1 MFCCLFCHQCFKCS
15 LSCLPELCQCFNIDV
30 KHPRIFTGPED
41 ALFGFSVLQHE
52 ADGEKSMLVGAPWDG
67 PPNNR
72 KGDVY
77 KCSVGR
83 EKNSSCNK
91 VNLGETALQNVS
103 KNLRNSHLGMTL
115 TPTSPDGF
123 LACAPLWSQECGTS
137 MFSTGI
143 CASVSDDL
151 EPRETIL
158 GVLVMVCVC
167 VCVCV
172 CLHELGRESEVS
184 SDIIQS

>member
-1 MFCCLFCHQCFKCS
+1 
-15 LSCLPELCQCFNIDV
+15 
-30 KHPRIFTGPED
+30 
-41 ALFGFSVLQHE
+41 
-52 ADGEKSMLVGAPWDG
+52 MLVGAPWDG

-91 VNLGETALQNVS
+91 VNLGERNYELKKICSKQFMFGFVTSMLRCLSRSGETALQNVS

-123 LACAPLWSQECGTS
+123 LVCGINTAKRGFLFFLHGQWVDGWEPEGMWSDQVEFVQQNSDEFAPFEC
-137 MFSTGI
+137 F
-143 CASVSDDL
+143 
-151 EPRETIL
+151 
-158 GVLVMVCVC
+158 
-167 VCVCV
+167 
-172 CLHELGRESEVS
+172 
-184 SDIIQS
+184 